1 MEQEKVHPGVGDE
14 IAVIDGVA
22 VLRCAADGPLLD
34 GEQAALDLVGEAL
47 GRAEL
52 LVVPVARVAPAFFA
66 LASGVAG
73 AVVQKFVNYR
83 LRLAIVG
90 DVEEYVAA
98 STALRDF
105 VRECNR
111 GTQTWF
117 VADETELAAR
127 LRARG

>member
-14 IAVIDGVA
+14 IVVIDGVA

-34 GEQAALDLVGEAL
+34 GEQAALDLVGDAL
-47 GRAEL
+47 GRADL
-52 LVVPVARVAPAFFA
+52 VVVPVARVAPAFFV
-66 LASGVAG
+66 LAGGVAG

-90 DVEEYVAA
+90 DVDEYVAG

-127 LRARG
+127 LRAKG

>member
-127 LRARG
+127 LRSRG

>member
-22 VLRCAADGPLLD
+22 VLRCATDGPLLAV
-34 GEQAALDLVGEAL
+34 EQAALDLVGEAL

-90 DVEEYVAA
+90 DVDEYVAG

>member
-90 DVEEYVAA
+90 DVDEYVAG

-127 LRARG
+127 LRSRG

>member
-22 VLRCAADGPLLD
+22 VLRCAAGGPLLD

-90 DVEEYVAA
+90 DVDEYVAG

>member
-1 MEQEKVHPGVGDE
+1 MKQEKVHPGVGDE

-90 DVEEYVAA
+90 DVDEYVAG

>member
-1 MEQEKVHPGVGDE
+1 MEQEQVHPGVGDE
-14 IAVIDGVA
+14 MAVIDGVA

-90 DVEEYVAA
+90 DVDEYVAG

>member
-22 VLRCAADGPLLD
+22 VLRCAADGPLLG

-90 DVEEYVAA
+90 DVDEYVAG